1 MSSRHVLVPLTV
13 FLVTLVLVCGGSA
26 LSRDPAGAAVT
37 PTQWRQEWMLDV
49 GGIFKHASPTL
60 ADIDGDGRQEILVG
74 NSNGHL
80 YCVNPDGGI
89 RWVFNTGGNIQGAP
103 LAVDCDGDGT
113 MEIFI
118 GCDSGFVH
126 GLNAWGSPLS
136 QWGWPKHA
144 GTAFGYYQV
153 FSSPASGD
161 LDGDGDLE
169 IVVGSWGHYITAW
182 HYQGP
187 VAWQYYNADTVW
199 SSPACGDVDLDG
211 KDEVVIGADC
221 WSGPNWPW
229 PRGGL
234 LYVFEGDG
242 SIKAGWPKA
251 LPQVI
256 WSSPAIADLDRDGFP
271 DVVVG
276 TGLYWQNAN
285 PAASNYLSYADGRH
299 VYAFN
304 YRGENLPGWPAG
316 TGDNNFSSPAVGDVD
331 GDGYFEVACASLDGW
346 DYLWEHDGA
355 LRWKRQNS
363 GATKMGSPVMADID
377 GDRDVD
383 VLCPDA
389 WSVCAWD
396 ASGNMVLDA
405 YTNGLIMNAPA
416 VGDIDADGRIE
427 LVVANGSQDT
437 DGRCIFCYEGGS
449 FDPSLAPWP
458 MFRKDARH
466 SATIPH
472 EEVPDLW
479 PPEEVRTRLFLAEG
493 YTGSGFSEYIL
504 FMNPHD
510 YPVQVQIRYMLASG
524 KSVVQVVTI
533 PPLSRMTVP
542 VHAFV
547 SGQDVS
553 AYIISDQDELIAER
567 ALYFN
572 YNGGWAGGS
581 NVMGAA
587 SAQTE
592 WYFAEG
598 CTRPGF
604 HTWLCLQNPGDT
616 DARVTIDYLCGDG
629 ANERRNVTV
638 KARSRYT
645 VAVHGAGEGIGE
657 HASARGDVSIKV
669 TSTQPIVAERPMYF
683 NYNGAWAGGSNVM
696 GATSARAEWFFA
708 EGCTRPGFH
717 TWLCL
722 QNPTGADAE
731 VTIDYLCGDGANER
745 RNVTVKARSRYT
757 VAVHDATNGIGIHD
771 GPHGDVSIK
780 VTSTQPIVAE
790 RPMYFDYNGAWAGG
804 SNVMGATS
812 AQVGWYFAEG
822 CTRPGFHTWLC
833 LQNPTGADAEVTIDY
848 LCGDGARVS
857 RKVSV
862 RKSSRYTVA
871 VHDATNGIG
880 IHDGP
885 HGDVSIKV
893 TSTQPIVAERP
904 MYFSYNGS
912 INGGHNVL
920 GSPLP

>member
-1 MSSRHVLVPLTV
+1 MNKKNACLPFAALFISLL
-13 FLVTLVLVCGGSA
+13 LA
-26 LSRDPAGAAVT
+26 LSGGFVFGREATGASVS
-37 PTQWRQEWMLDV
+37 PPQWRQEWMLDT

-60 ADIDGDGRQEILVG
+60 ADIDGDSRQEILVG
-74 NSNGHL
+74 NSNGHI
-80 YCVNPDGGI
+80 YCVNSGGTI
-89 RWVFNTGGNIQGAP
+89 RWTFYTGANIQSTP
-103 LAVDCDGDGT
+103 LAVDCDGDGH

-118 GCDSGFVH
+118 GCDNGYVY
-126 GLNAWGSPLS
+126 GLNSQGGQLS

-187 VAWQYYNADTVW
+187 LAWQYYNADTVW

-221 WSGPNWPW
+221 WGGNNWPW

-234 LYVFEGDG
+234 LYTFEGDG
-242 SIKAGWPKA
+242 SIKSGWPKA

-271 DVVVG
+271 DIVVG
-276 TGLYWQNAN
+276 TGLYWQNTSPGAG
-285 PAASNYLSYADGRH
+285 NYLSYADGRH

-304 YRGENLPGWPAG
+304 YRGESLPGWPVG

-331 GDGYFEVACASLDGW
+331 GDGFFEVACASLDGW
-346 DYLWEHDGA
+346 VYLWEHDGA
-355 LRWKRQNS
+355 LKWMKQNS

-377 GDRDVD
+377 SDGDTD

-396 ASGNMVLDA
+396 AAGNMVLDA

-416 VGDIDADGRIE
+416 VGDIDADGLVN

-437 DGRCIFCYEGGS
+437 DGRCIFCYEGGKY
-449 FDPSLAPWP
+449 DPSLAPWP

-472 EEVPDLW
+472 DEVPDLW
-479 PPEEVRTRLFLAEG
+479 PPGEVKTRLYLAEG

-504 FMNPHD
+504 FMNPHS
-510 YPVQVQIRYMLASG
+510 YEVKVQIRYMLSSG
-524 KSVVQVVTI
+524 KSVVQVIAI
-533 PPLSRMTVP
+533 PPNSRATVP

-553 AYIISDQDELIAER
+553 ASIISDQDELIAER
-567 ALYFN
+567 ALYFD
-572 YNGGWAGGS
+572 YNGVWPGGS
-581 NVMGAA
+581 NVMGATA
-587 SAQTE
+587 PQAG

-604 HTWLCLQNPGDT
+604 HTWLCLH
-616 DARVTIDYLCGDG
+616 LCGDG
-629 ANERRNVTV
+629 TNVQKSVTV
-638 KARSRYT
+638 GARSRYT

-657 HASARGDVSIKV
+657 HDSAHGDVSIQV
-669 TSTQPIVAERPMYF
+669 TSSQPIVAERPMYF
-683 NYNGAWAGGSNVM
+683 NYNGAWPGGSNVM
-696 GATSARAEWFFA
+696 GAA
-708 EGCTRPGFH
+708 
-717 TWLCL
+717 
-722 QNPTGADAE
+722 
-731 VTIDYLCGDGANER
+731 
-745 RNVTVKARSRYT
+745 
-757 VAVHDATNGIGIHD
+757 
-771 GPHGDVSIK
+771 
-780 VTSTQPIVAE
+780 
-790 RPMYFDYNGAWAGG
+790 
-804 SNVMGATS
+804 S
-812 AQVGWYFAEG
+812 AQTQWYFAEG

-833 LQNPTGADAEVTIDY
+833 LQNPTGSDAQVTIDY

-857 RKVSV
+857 REVTVNK
-862 RKSSRYTVA
+862 RSRYTLP
-871 VHDATNGIG
+871 VHDSASGIG
-880 IHDGP
+880 VHDGP
-885 HGDVSIKV
+885 HGDVSMQV
-893 TSTQPIVAERP
+893 TSSQPIVAERP
-904 MYFSYNGS
+904 MYFNYNGTIAGGS
-912 INGGHNVL
+912 NVMGATAPQAGWYFAEGCTRPGFHTWLCLRLPLRRRGQGEQGGNGEEELPLYRGRARRQRRHRGPRRSPRRRLHQGDLQPAHRGRAAHVL
-920 GSPLP
+920 QLQRQHRRRP

>member
-1 MSSRHVLVPLTV
+1 MAGHGPGVTKHQLVEALRREEVNRGLV
-13 FLVTLVLVCGGSA
+13 FEYCLITAGTSLNRAPSDQVWGKGDILSLDSGGNYHGYIGDLCRMA
-26 LSRDPAGAAVT
+26 IQGEPDAELEDLLARRYGTDAGDEDDDAGIEDNERAVT
-37 PTQWRQEWMLDV
+37 VHAASAEDPLARILAAY
-49 GGIFKHASPTL
+49 GIEVWPSVAV
-60 ADIDGDGRQEILVG
+60 A
-74 NSNGHL
+74 
-80 YCVNPDGGI
+80 NPD
-89 RWVFNTGGNIQGAP
+89 Q
-103 LAVDCDGDGT
+103 
-113 MEIFI
+113 
-118 GCDSGFVH
+118 
-126 GLNAWGSPLS
+126 
-136 QWGWPKHA
+136 
-144 GTAFGYYQV
+144 
-153 FSSPASGD
+153 
-161 LDGDGDLE
+161 
-169 IVVGSWGHYITAW
+169 
-182 HYQGP
+182 
-187 VAWQYYNADTVW
+187 
-199 SSPACGDVDLDG
+199 
-211 KDEVVIGADC
+211 
-221 WSGPNWPW
+221 
-229 PRGGL
+229 
-234 LYVFEGDG
+234 
-242 SIKAGWPKA
+242 
-251 LPQVI
+251 
-256 WSSPAIADLDRDGFP
+256 ADLDRDGFP

-346 DYLWEHDGA
+346 VYLWEHDGA

-567 ALYFN
+567 RSTSTTTA
-572 YNGGWAGGS
+572 AGP
-581 NVMGAA
+581 AA
-587 SAQTE
+587 PTS
-592 WYFAEG
+592 WG
-598 CTRPGF
+598 RP
-604 HTWLCLQNPGDT
+604 PP
-616 DARVTIDYLCGDG
+616 RP
-629 ANERRNVTV
+629 
-638 KARSRYT
+638 S
-645 VAVHGAGEGIGE
+645 GISPRG
-657 HASARGDVSIKV
+657 ARGPVS
-669 TSTQPIVAERPMYF
+669 TPGCACRTRATPTPGSPST
-683 NYNGAWAGGSNVM
+683 
-696 GATSARAEWFFA
+696 TSAA
-708 EGCTRPGFH
+708 
-717 TWLCL
+717 
-722 QNPTGADAE
+722 TG
-731 VTIDYLCGDGANER
+731 R
-745 RNVTVKARSRYT
+745 
-757 VAVHDATNGIGIHD
+757 
-771 GPHGDVSIK
+771 
-780 VTSTQPIVAE
+780 
-790 RPMYFDYNGAWAGG
+790 
-804 SNVMGATS
+804 TS
-812 AQVGWYFAEG
+812 AG
-822 CTRPGFHTWLC
+822 T
-833 LQNPTGADAEVTIDY
+833 
-848 LCGDGARVS
+848 
-857 RKVSV
+857 
-862 RKSSRYTVA
+862 
-871 VHDATNGIG
+871 
-880 IHDGP
+880 
-885 HGDVSIKV
+885 
-893 TSTQPIVAERP
+893 
-904 MYFSYNGS
+904 
-912 INGGHNVL
+912 
-920 GSPLP
+920 